1 MAVGDRSKSFIQGVL
16 SKITDPGQRA
26 SAEALF
32 GNQVVLQLFD
42 DGVAGQSEIDRQ
54 LADLRTKTEAA
65 TQKTAELDEREGK
78 LKTWHQGLTDWR
90 QENQEFVELGVAAK
104 KANWKP
110 GDPPPKTGGDNGGK
124 ELPAGVVTEE
134 VLKTTLGNFESS
146 VLGFAADQ
154 NLLMQ
159 QHFKNFGDILDV
171 TPLIKHPQI
180 RELGLVGVYN
190 LVHKA
195 ALEAKATEAQTARD
209 KKIADEAVAKFRAE
223 QGTQMPYPLVGQ
235 GPQSGSPLDGL
246 NVKVE
251 AGAPGLV
258 DRASAEYARLQAGRA
273 ANP

>member
-32 GNQVVLQLFD
+32 GNQAVLQVFD

-54 LADLRTKTEAA
+54 LQDLRTKTEAA
-65 TQKTAELDEREGK
+65 TQKQTELDERESK
-78 LKTWHQGLTDWR
+78 LQKWHDGLTSWR
-90 QENQEFVELGVAAK
+90 TENQEFVELGVAAK

-110 GDPPPKTGGDNGGK
+110 GDPPPKTGGDGNNGDGK
-124 ELPAGVVTEE
+124 LPAGVVTEE
-134 VLKTTLGNFESS
+134 ILKNTLGSFESS

-195 ALEAKATEAQTARD
+195 ALDAKAAEAKTKAEADIR
-209 KKIADEAVAKFRAE
+209 ADERRKVLAE
-223 QGTQMPYPLVGQ
+223 QSTQLPYPIVGQ

-246 NVKVE
+246 NAKVE

-258 DRASAEYARLQAGRA
+258 DRASAEYARLQAGRT
-273 ANP
+273 